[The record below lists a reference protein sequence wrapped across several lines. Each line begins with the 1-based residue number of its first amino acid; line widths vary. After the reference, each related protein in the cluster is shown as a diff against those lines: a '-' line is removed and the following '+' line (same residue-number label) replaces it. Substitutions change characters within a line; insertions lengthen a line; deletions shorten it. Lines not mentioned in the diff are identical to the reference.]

1 MSVRFRNYTDQ
12 AGLTPDY
19 FRVRRFFVER
29 GYAEFTYAR
38 WDWMATHSHLDRSAV
53 RKIGLWAQDDQIVAV
68 ATFDCW
74 LGEAFCLMLPGY
86 EGLRGEM
93 LRYAQDHLA
102 ADGRSGVYIS
112 DADAAFQSVAAKLGY
127 VATERKENDAVFY
140 PDETEL
146 SLHLPEGFSLTSIK
160 DTPSAYEYGRVLWKG
175 FNHEANGEGPYRYGS
190 QNDDALAAELQN
202 PHVDA
207 SLRIAVVAPD
217 GHFASYCGLWYDP
230 EAGYGVVEPMATDP
244 AYRKMGLG
252 RAALHEG
259 IRRVRERGCKR
270 VFVGSSQQ
278 FYYSVGFRPCATAT
292 LWLRR

>member
-1 MSVRFRNYTDQ
+1 MAVQFRRYADP
-12 AGLTPDY
+12 AGITPDY

-38 WDWMATHSHLDRSAV
+38 WDWMATHGCLDRAAIPN
-53 RKIGLWAQDDQIVAV
+53 IGLWEEDGRVVAL
-68 ATFDCW
+68 ATFDCKS
-74 LGEAFCLMLPGY
+74 GEVFCLALPGY
-86 EGLRGEM
+86 EDLRVEV

-102 ADGRSGVYIS
+102 EDGRFGVYIS
-112 DADAAFQSVAAKLGY
+112 DADAAFQAVAANLGY
-127 VATERKENDAVFY
+127 VATTQKESDAVLFTDQTPLETRL
-140 PDETEL
+140 PD
-146 SLHLPEGFSLTSIK
+146 GFSLTSLK
-160 DTPSAYEYGRVLWKG
+160 DTPSALEYGRVLWKG
-175 FNHEANGEGPYRYGS
+175 FNHEAGGEGPFRYGP
-190 QNDDALAAELQN
+190 QHDETLRLELSN

-244 AYRKMGLG
+244 AYRRLGLG
-252 RAALHEG
+252 KAALYEG
-259 IRRVRERGCKR
+259 ARRVRARGCTR

-292 LWLRR
+292 LWRKR

>member
-38 WDWMATHSHLDRSAV
+38 WDWMATHSYLDRSAV
-53 RKIGLWAQDDQIVAV
+53 RNIGLWEQDDQIVAV
-68 ATFDCW
+68 AAFDCR
-74 LGEAFCLMLPGY
+74 LGEAFCLALPGY

-102 ADGRSGVYIS
+102 ADGRFGVYIS

-127 VATERKENDAVFY
+127 IATGQKENDAVFY

-175 FNHEANGEGPYRYGS
+175 FNHEANGEGPYRHGS
-190 QNDDALAAELQN
+190 QNDEALAAELQN

-207 SLRIAVVAPD
+207 ALRIAVVAPD
-217 GHFASYCGLWYDP
+217 CHFASYCGLWYDP

-278 FYYSVGFRPCATAT
+278 FYYSVGFRPCATAS
-292 LWLRR
+292 LWRRR